1 VSRRTRRRGDTF
13 IQLNNGKEVVPVAEK
28 LKKIECE
35 PKCGFMIRSHDEKE
49 IVEIATEHAKKAHKM
64 NITEKE
70 VKGMMKDA

>member
-1 VSRRTRRRGDTF
+1 M
-13 IQLNNGKEVVPVAEK
+13 AEK

-49 IVEIATEHAKKAHKM
+49 IVEIATQHAKKAHKM